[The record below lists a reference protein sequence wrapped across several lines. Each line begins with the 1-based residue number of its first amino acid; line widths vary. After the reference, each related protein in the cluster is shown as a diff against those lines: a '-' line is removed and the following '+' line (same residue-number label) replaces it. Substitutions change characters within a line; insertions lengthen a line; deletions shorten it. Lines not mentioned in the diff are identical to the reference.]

1 MKKTARME
9 KRAAFAR
16 ETKGCRFV
24 SRDRRNHGCGLQKR
38 KKVIRNR
45 KKEASLLFL
54 GQDKEQC
61 DMLEKNVREGFLK
74 FYMEVP
80 IDRVSDPA
88 EIQEY
93 GVTKEPALLYVGRI
107 ISEGKILERNEI
119 MSLIANR

>member
-1 MKKTARME
+1 MWFAKKKKSHPE
-9 KRAAFAR
+9 QKKR
-16 ETKGCRFV
+16 
-24 SRDRRNHGCGLQKR
+24 
-38 KKVIRNR
+38 
-45 KKEASLLFL
+45 SLVAVL